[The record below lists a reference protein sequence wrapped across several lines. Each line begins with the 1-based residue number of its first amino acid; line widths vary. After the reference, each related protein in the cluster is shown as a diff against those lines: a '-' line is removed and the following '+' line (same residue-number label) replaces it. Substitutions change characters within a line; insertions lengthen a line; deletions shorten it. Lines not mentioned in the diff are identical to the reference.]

1 MNDKQTKAEANELAL
16 MTEKWMRLERR
27 TLKQRE
33 AAEQFYEKKLLS
45 LIENDFLVRNR
56 DKICEKVE
64 YLILSVG
71 TSYEPL
77 ILSISLFKPRKIL
90 FLCTEETGKYLE
102 KIVRYCELQ
111 GEDYQ
116 KTIVSETNPGDIYME
131 IKKTYLVWGKPLKLY
146 IDFTG
151 GTKAM
156 SAAAAMAG
164 AMINVQLDYIG
175 SNE

>member
-1 MNDKQTKAEANELAL
+1 MNEKRTKENSLDA
-16 MTEKWMRLERR
+16 MTEKWMQLERK

-33 AAEQFYEKKLLS
+33 AAELFYEKKLMK
-45 LIENDFLVRNR
+45 LIEEDFVTRHSC
-56 DKICEKVE
+56 KVYEKVE

-77 ILSISLFKPRKIL
+77 VLNIRLLRPEKLL
-90 FLCTEETGKYLE
+90 FLCTRETEKYLE
-102 KIVRYCELQ
+102 KIVKYCELEA
-111 GEDYQ
+111 GNYQ
-116 KTIVSETNPGDIYME
+116 KTIVSETDPSDIYME
-131 IKKTYLVWGKPLKLY
+131 IKRAFLAWGQPQKLY

-164 AMINVQLDYIG
+164 AMINVQLLYP
-175 SNE
+175 